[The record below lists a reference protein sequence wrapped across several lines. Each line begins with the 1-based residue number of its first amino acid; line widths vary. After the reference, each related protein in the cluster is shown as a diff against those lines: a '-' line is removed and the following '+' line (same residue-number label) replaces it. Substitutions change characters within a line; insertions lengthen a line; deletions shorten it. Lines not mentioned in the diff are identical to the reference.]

1 MIFFCFLFIICNI
14 IIIIKKKAEKK
25 FYEPSY
31 IYVKDYFFS
40 FLNEFK

>member
-1 MIFFCFLFIICNI
+1 LFSFYYLQHYYYY
-14 IIIIKKKAEKK
+14 KKKAEKK